1 MRSDARPEAGFALD
15 PGPLAL
21 RLTLLALL
29 LQPVGLGWVRP
40 VLLGLAAA
48 GLAIP
53 RLLGEPLLWL
63 AIAALAAARVLLSWP
78 LGDNHAYLLVYW
90 CLAVALAQWTSE
102 PRRAAAVAA
111 RWLIGLAF
119 AFAVAW
125 KALSPDYLDGRFFR
139 VTLLMDGRFEP
150 IARWAGG
157 FDDEELSERR
167 DFLGEHIDGVPAP
180 GAAAPPEPARLR
192 TLAVAATAATFAIEL
207 VVALAFLCP
216 ARLRLA
222 RWRDSLLLAFCAT
235 TYAIAP
241 VEGFGWLLL
250 AMGLAQSEPG
260 RARPLAYAVV
270 YGALLLYRHLPW
282 ASWLLAAVPDA

>member
-1 MRSDARPEAGFALD
+1 MRSEGRLGAGLALD
-15 PGPLAL
+15 SGPLAL

-29 LQPVGLGWVRP
+29 LQPVGLGWVRAA
-40 VLLGLAAA
+40 LLGLAAA

-53 RLLGEPLLWL
+53 RLLGVPLLWL
-63 AIAALAAARVLLSWP
+63 AIAALAAARVLLGWP

-90 CLAVALAQWTSE
+90 CLAVALAHWTSA
-102 PRRAAAVAA
+102 PRRAAAAAA

-150 IARWAGG
+150 VARWAGG
-157 FDDEELSERR
+157 LDDEALAERR
-167 DFLGEHIDGVPAP
+167 AFLGQHVDGAPARSVV
-180 GAAAPPEPARLR
+180 PPEPARLR
-192 TLAVAATAATFAIEL
+192 ALAVAATAATFAIEL
-207 VVALAFLCP
+207 AVALAFLCP

-222 RWRDSLLLAFCAT
+222 RWRDPLLLAFCAT

-260 RARPLAYAVV
+260 RARPLAYVVV

-282 ASWLLAAVPDA
+282 AGRLLPATQ